1 MLKSIS
7 WLENANDNEINSYIN
22 ELVSDGWEEEE
33 IKEIV
38 NNAKCYDQA
47 IITIV
52 YLAVRYF
59 LFENSLHIEYWIKD
73 KCPFENM
80 RALCWRHDDKISRVA
95 LFKYQVES
103 IETAILLAD
112 TGATTPEGMVSLQQ
126 LTTYTK
132 YDSVKPLLFKL
143 GIIEQLPEISET
155 QSITDTTARF
165 SSAVWYEKI
174 KEKTIILAGL
184 GGIGSWTNML
194 LARLQPKAMYI
205 YDDDNVEAVN
215 MAGQLYQIL
224 DVGKKK
230 VDVSSDVSWLYA
242 DYRDVFAVP
251 YKFGEEAEPGD
262 VMISGFDNMDARK
275 LFFKKWINHISNK
288 TDEEKKHCLYIDGR
302 LSAEELQVF
311 CLRGDDI
318 LNQEIYRKQYLFS
331 HEEADETV
339 CSYKQTSFMANMI
352 AGIIVNL
359 FTNFAANEVV
369 EGLRDLPFFTSY
381 TGESMMFKTKY

>member
-1 MLKSIS
+1 MLKNIS
-7 WLENANDNEINSYIN
+7 WLENANTDEINSYIN
-22 ELVSDGWEEEE
+22 ELVSEGWEREE
-33 IKEIV
+33 IKDIV
-38 NNAKCYDQA
+38 NNAKYYDPGT
-47 IITIV
+47 ISIV
-52 YLAVRYF
+52 YLAVKYF
-59 LFENSLHIEYWIKD
+59 LFENSPHIEYWIKD
-73 KCPFENM
+73 KQPFEGM
-80 RALCWRHDDKISRVA
+80 RVLCWRHNDKISRVA
-95 LFKYQVES
+95 LLNYQIDA

-112 TGATTPEGMVSLQQ
+112 TGSTTPEDMVSLQQ

-132 YDSVKPLLFKL
+132 YNSIKPLLFKL
-143 GIIEQLPEISET
+143 GIIEQLPEISEVY
-155 QSITDTTARF
+155 SITDTTARF
-165 SSAVWYEKI
+165 SSAIWYEKI

-205 YDDDNVEAVN
+205 YDDDSVEAVN

-224 DVGKKK
+224 DIGKKK
-230 VDVSSDVSWLYA
+230 VDMSSEVSRCYA
-242 DYRDVFAVP
+242 GYKDVFAIP
-251 YKFGEEAEPGD
+251 YKFDEETEPGD
-262 VMISGFDNMDARK
+262 IMISGFDSMDARK
-275 LFFKKWINHISNK
+275 LFFKKWIEHISNK

-311 CLRGDDI
+311 CLRGDDT
-318 LNQEIYRKQYLFS
+318 LNQEIYRQQYLFS